1 MLSLLTL
8 RLNVSCVN
16 IISMDRATYHHGDL
30 RQTLIDAASTV
41 VEQAG
46 AEALSLREL
55 AQSLGVS
62 RAAPYRHF
70 VDREALLAAVAARG
84 FEDLTRAY
92 EVALAGPGDGPARL
106 RAATYVYA
114 DFAAARPGLFR
125 LMFESDLLAR
135 ANPPAVLIPP
145 ANRCYHLLWRAVEG
159 ADPTADER
167 TVKARTITMWST
179 MYGFLALDRA
189 QRFKNFMTEPLTRDE
204 ILEAVVTAATGIP
217 ASGGSG

>member
-1 MLSLLTL
+1 
-8 RLNVSCVN
+8 
-16 IISMDRATYHHGDL
+16 
-30 RQTLIDAASTV
+30 
-41 VEQAG
+41 
-46 AEALSLREL
+46 
-55 AQSLGVS
+55 
-62 RAAPYRHF
+62 
-70 VDREALLAAVAARG
+70 
-84 FEDLTRAY
+84 
-92 EVALAGPGDGPARL
+92 
-106 RAATYVYA
+106 
-114 DFAAARPGLFR
+114 
-125 LMFESDLLAR
+125 
-135 ANPPAVLIPP
+135 VLIPP